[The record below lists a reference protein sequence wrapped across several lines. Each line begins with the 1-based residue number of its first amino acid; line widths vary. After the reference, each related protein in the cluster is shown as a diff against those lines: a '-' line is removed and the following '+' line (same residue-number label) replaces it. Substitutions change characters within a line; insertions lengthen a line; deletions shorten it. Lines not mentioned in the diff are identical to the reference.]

1 MEVHG
6 QASHIICHRINKMKI
21 YGTVGSSL
29 LWLPK
34 QAIGTILQKQIKIA
48 VAAKLHQKRHPKFER
63 DGKLE
68 TNNEVTK
75 WLIKTGQSDIQ
86 YLQIKKSPRLR
97 NRKGF
102 GTNILFRRKFAG
114 HEVVRHNQS
123 YRGTIQ
129 NVPNTSSIGN
139 VSLKTKAV
147 HAVRLLNREIVEYS
161 NHGTH
166 LR

>member
-6 QASHIICHRINKMKI
+6 QASHNICYRINKRNI

-34 QAIGTILQKQIKIA
+34 QAIGTVLQKQIKIA

-68 TNNEVTK
+68 TNNEVIK
-75 WLIKTGQSDIQ
+75 WLIKTGQSSIQ
-86 YLQIKKSPRLR
+86 YLQIKKSPRLC
-97 NRKGF
+97 NRQRF
-102 GTNILFRRKFAG
+102 GTDLFQRKFAG

-123 YRGTIQ
+123 YRGTTQ
-129 NVPNTSSIGN
+129 NVPNIIKDQGCSCSQIT
-139 VSLKTKAV
+139 
-147 HAVRLLNREIVEYS
+147 
-161 NHGTH
+161 
-166 LR
+166 